1 MLFHIKHAS
10 RFRYTRPVFC
20 EPMTLRLRP
29 REDAS
34 QRLLRHHVWV
44 DPEPAGMTEYV
55 DLDGHAAVQLWFDGL
70 TSLLSVVVSSTVETL
85 RTNPFDYLLPA
96 DAVGLPFRYPAAVER
111 GLAGYLGGD
120 DAPPTVRAQALALLA
135 RSEGRTVP
143 FLTDLT
149 AWISK
154 EHEKLV
160 RLEGPPLPPAETLAA
175 GAGSCR
181 DLAVLFN
188 EMCRSVG
195 LAARFV
201 SGYHE
206 RESPDGRRHLH
217 AWSEV
222 YLPGAG
228 WRGFDPAEGLAV
240 ADRHVALAAGLQPV
254 AAASTDG
261 TFRGNGASSTL
272 DSQIVIRT
280 GKREPEASSVTIDSI
295 AADIAPSIETVPPI
309 DSIAADV
316 VPPIDAVA

>member
-70 TSLLSVVVSSTVETL
+70 TSSLSVVVSSTVETL
-85 RTNPFDYLLPA
+85 RINPFDFLLPA
-96 DAVGLPFRYPAAVER
+96 DAVRLPFRYSSAVER
-111 GLAGYLGGD
+111 GLSAYLGGD
-120 DAPPTVRAQALALLA
+120 EPAPAVREAADAVLQ
-135 RSEGRTVP
+135 RSKGQTIP
-143 FLTDLT
+143 FLTELT
-149 AWISK
+149 GWMQASFDK
-154 EHEKLV
+154 VV
-160 RLEGPPLPPAETLAA
+160 RLEGPPLPAVETLAA
-175 GAGSCR
+175 RSGSCR

-188 EMCRSVG
+188 EICRSVG
-195 LAARFV
+195 IAARFV

-254 AAASTDG
+254 LAAPTDG

-280 GKREPEASSVTIDSI
+280 GKREAAAGSAVTADSI
-295 AADIAPSIETVPPI
+295 AASNVT
-309 DSIAADV
+309 
-316 VPPIDAVA
+316 PIDAVA

>member
-44 DPEPAGMTEYV
+44 DPKPAGMTEYV

-70 TSLLSVVVSSTVETL
+70 TSSLSVVVSSTVETV
-85 RTNPFDYLLPA
+85 RTNPFDFLLPGESLC
-96 DAVGLPFRYPAAVER
+96 VPFRYAAAVER
-111 GLAGYLGGD
+111 GLAGYLTGD
-120 DAPPTVRAQALALLA
+120 EVAEPIRRAAEAVRA
-135 RSEGRTVP
+135 RSDGRTVP
-143 FLTDLT
+143 FLSELT
-149 AWISK
+149 RWMHTSF
-154 EHEKLV
+154 EKVV
-160 RLEGPPLPPAETLAA
+160 RPEGPPVAPPATLAS
-175 GAGSCR
+175 GKGSCR

-188 EMCRSVG
+188 EVCRSVG

-206 RESPDGRRHLH
+206 RESPDGRRYLH

-254 AAASTDG
+254 LAAPTDG
-261 TFRGNGASSTL
+261 TFRGSGASSTL

-280 GKREPEASSVTIDSI
+280 GRREH
-295 AADIAPSIETVPPI
+295 AAGPAAVESMVANGRPP
-309 DSIAADV
+309 V
-316 VPPIDAVA
+316 DAVA

>member
-44 DPEPAGMTEYV
+44 DPQPAGMTEYV

-70 TSLLSVVVSSTVETL
+70 TSSLSVVVSSTVETL
-85 RTNPFDYLLPA
+85 RTNPFDFLLPA
-96 DAVGLPFRYPAAVER
+96 DAVRLPLRYAGTVER
-111 GLAGYLGGD
+111 GLAGHLGGGEPD
-120 DAPPTVRAQALALLA
+120 PAVREAADAVLR

-143 FLTDLT
+143 FLTELT
-149 AWISK
+149 RWIYASFAK
-154 EHEKLV
+154 VV
-160 RLEGPPLPPAETLAA
+160 RLEGPPLSPAETLAA

-181 DLAVLFN
+181 DLAVMFN
-188 EMCRSVG
+188 EMCRAVG

-206 RESPDGRRHLH
+206 REAPDGRRYLH

-240 ADRHVALAAGLQPV
+240 ADRHVVLAAGVQPLS
-254 AAASTDG
+254 ASPTDG

-280 GKREPEASSVTIDSI
+280 GKREQGVGSSAVDSL
-295 AADIAPSIETVPPI
+295 AVALPVA
-309 DSIAADV
+309 
-316 VPPIDAVA
+316 PIDAVA

>member
-1 MLFHIKHAS
+1 
-10 RFRYTRPVFC
+10 
-20 EPMTLRLRP
+20 MTLRLRP

-34 QRLLRHHVWV
+34 QQLLRHHVWV

-70 TSLLSVVVSSTVETL
+70 TSSLSVVVSSTVETL
-85 RTNPFDYLLPA
+85 RTNPFDFLLPTEAVRLPPAYPEAVRRGLASYLSGGDVAPAVRLAA
-96 DAVGLPFRYPAAVER
+96 DAV
-111 GLAGYLGGD
+111 
-120 DAPPTVRAQALALLA
+120 LA

-143 FLTDLT
+143 FLTELT
-149 AWISK
+149 RWIYAS
-154 EHEKLV
+154 HEKIV
-160 RLEGPPLPPAETLAA
+160 RLEGPPLLPAETLAA

-188 EMCRSVG
+188 EMCRAVG

-206 RESPDGRRHLH
+206 REAPDGRRYLH

-240 ADRHVALAAGLQPV
+240 ADRHVVLASGLQPLT
-254 AAASTDG
+254 AAPTDG

-272 DSQIVIRT
+272 DSQIVIST
-280 GKREPEASSVTIDSI
+280 GKREQGTGPVAVDSI
-295 AADIAPSIETVPPI
+295 AALPVA
-309 DSIAADV
+309 
-316 VPPIDAVA
+316 PIDAVA